1 MQCALVDGPDW
12 FKAHGCP
19 LGYPPSLPTSRWGA
33 GGRWGVESA
42 SFMALLGVLNQPTM
56 KCCQYEGLTSLSR
69 GLSGSESAGKALGVH
84 E

>member
-1 MQCALVDGPDW
+1 MSTKVPTKSSHKLVGW
-12 FKAHGCP
+12 
-19 LGYPPSLPTSRWGA
+19 